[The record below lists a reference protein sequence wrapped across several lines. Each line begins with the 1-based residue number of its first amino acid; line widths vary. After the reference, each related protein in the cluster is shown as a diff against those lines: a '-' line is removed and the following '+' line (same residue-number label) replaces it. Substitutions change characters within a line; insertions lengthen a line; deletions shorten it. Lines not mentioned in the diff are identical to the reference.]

1 MFYNS
6 EKCLAKKIVVYYNVY
21 NEVYMRTNVVLNDE
35 LIDEAFKF
43 SQSIATKRELIET
56 ALREY
61 VNNRKRKN
69 IRELR
74 GKIRFNDD
82 YDYKNMRK

>member
-1 MFYNS
+1 
-6 EKCLAKKIVVYYNVY
+6 
-21 NEVYMRTNVVLNDE
+21 MRTNVVLNDE
-35 LIDEAFKF
+35 LLDEAFKF
-43 SQSIATKRELIET
+43 SQSISTKRELIEV

-74 GKIRFNDD
+74 GKIKLAEN
-82 YDYKNMRK
+82 YDYKYTEPNQTCRGGL

>member
-1 MFYNS
+1 M
-6 EKCLAKKIVVYYNVY
+6 E
-21 NEVYMRTNVVLNDE
+21 TNVALDNE
-35 LIDEAFKF
+35 LLDEAFRF
-43 SQSIATKRELIET
+43 SHPISTQKELIEA

-74 GKIRFNDD
+74 GKIKLAEG
-82 YDYKNMRK
+82 YDHKAMRN